1 MAMIYEEEG
10 YAIRGA
16 VFEVS
21 KTLGTGFAE
30 EVYQEALE
38 MELAERGIPFEAQKE
53 LSLSYKGRPLR
64 KTYRPDL
71 LCYGKIVVELK
82 SVRAVLPEH
91 EAQLLNYLR
100 ATGCHLGLLV
110 NFSHCPMVDIRSFGN
125 GRPAPEAPGG

>member
-30 EVYQEALE
+30 EVDQEALE

-82 SVRAVLPEH
+82 SVRALAPEH
-91 EAQLLNYLR
+91 EAQIINYLR
-100 ATGCHLGLLV
+100 ATGFHLGLLV
-110 NFSHCPMVDIRSFGN
+110 NFGAYPKADVRSYAFGV
-125 GRPAPEAPGG
+125 PT

>member
-1 MAMIYEEEG
+1 MSMIYEEEG
-10 YAIRGA
+10 FAIRGA

-53 LSLSYKGRPLR
+53 LLLSYKGRPLK

-71 LCYGKIVVELK
+71 ICYGKIVVELK
-82 SVRAVLPEH
+82 SVRALAPEH
-91 EAQLLNYLR
+91 EAQIINYLR
-100 ATGCHLGLLV
+100 ATGFHLGLLV
-110 NFSHCPMVDIRSFGN
+110 NFGAYPKADVRSYAFGV
-125 GRPAPEAPGG
+125 PT

>member
-82 SVRAVLPEH
+82 SVRALAPEH
-91 EAQLLNYLR
+91 VAQLINYLR
-100 ATGCHLGLLV
+100 ATGFHLGLLV
-110 NFSHCPMVDIRSFGN
+110 NFGSFPKADVRSYVFGV
-125 GRPAPEAPGG
+125 PET